1 MTCEPADRQG
11 CGGCGRGRRREAAA
25 QPFLS
30 LWVHGS
36 AQRPGSAAPRGDGCR
51 PAQLPSPLVITRKG
65 ARSAPTRGPG
75 SPPPRLLLSRPGQP
89 AAPSPFSPTLLRS
102 AGGGSPK
109 VVLKTQRL
117 GGKKGNLQPSGGRG
131 AAGWGGVRGELNIGA
146 LFPFPGRDM
155 INRFLLI

>member
-11 CGGCGRGRRREAAA
+11 CGGRGRGRRGEAAA

-36 AQRPGSAAPRGDGCR
+36 AQRPGSAAPGGHRCR
-51 PAQLPSPLVITRKG
+51 PAQRPLPWRSPEGGRGAPRLGAQVPPRSPPALRSSPAGGALSLQSHPSLRWRWVSKSCAENPEVGGKKG
-65 ARSAPTRGPG
+65 KLATVRGPG
-75 SPPPRLLLSRPGQP
+75 SG
-89 AAPSPFSPTLLRS
+89 
-102 AGGGSPK
+102 
-109 VVLKTQRL
+109 
-117 GGKKGNLQPSGGRG
+117 
-131 AAGWGGVRGELNIGA
+131 GWGGVRGELNIGA